1 MSASKPSTGSAGHV
15 PGSRKHPEEH
25 GHTHGRPLSALQPGT
40 TGRVV
45 RVTRDLMGR
54 AERLAAL
61 GVSPGAAVRVLQT
74 FPGIVFECDQTELAV
89 ERAVAR
95 SILVHVDEADS
106 APSRRGRQVVKDT
119 QDTKPRNLSC
129 MSLFRLMFRG
139 SCREGI

>member
-1 MSASKPSTGSAGHV
+1 MSPSKARTSRDRHQSPKGAHGGEPGH
-15 PGSRKHPEEH
+15 PPA
-25 GHTHGRPLSALQPGT
+25 RPLSSLAPGT
-40 TGRVV
+40 TGRIV

-54 AERLAAL
+54 AERLGAL
-61 GVSPGAAVRVLQT
+61 GVSAGAAVRVLQT

-95 SILVHVDEADS
+95 SILVRVDDAVPAVPRPDTI
-106 APSRRGRQVVKDT
+106 AKDT

-129 MSLFRLMFRG
+129 VSLFRLMFRG